1 MGKNYTETAN
11 TSKPSVEKQIKEL
24 NQKIE
29 TIEHTNVVLEDKI
42 KQYEDPNNKPRII
55 RRGAVKKSLKFQA
68 NNVKCSPIDGH
79 VINPIVAEPVP
90 VKQ

>member
-1 MGKNYTETAN
+1 MGKNESEN
-11 TSKPSVEKQIKEL
+11 TSESNVTKQIKEL
-24 NQKIE
+24 TQKIE
-29 TIEHTNVVLEDKI
+29 TVEHTNAVLEDKV
-42 KQYEDPNNKPRII
+42 KQYEDPAKAVNII
-55 RRGAVKKSLKFQA
+55 RRGKIRNSLKFQA